1 MTIGNEHDG
10 VLDIAVL
17 TTGGTIEKTYDAH
30 EGRLHNTNS
39 VLDHI
44 LAELVLEQI
53 SLHRQAVMC
62 KDSLEM
68 TAEDHLLIAESA
80 IEASR
85 VRDGVIVIHG
95 TDRLAQTGEAICKL
109 AGGELASPIVLTG
122 AMRPWIVRDSDAHQN
137 VTEAILAVQLLAPG
151 VYVCMHSRVLRF
163 PGVVKDRKQLR
174 FVRVHELEQETNS

>member
-1 MTIGNEHDG
+1 MTIGNEHPG
-10 VLDIAVL
+10 VLEIAVL

-30 EGRLHNTNS
+30 QGKPHNADS

-44 LAELVLEQI
+44 IADLVLEDVN
-53 SLHRQAVMC
+53 LHRESVMC

-68 TAEDHLLIAESA
+68 TSEDHLLIAESA
-80 IEASR
+80 VEASR
-85 VRDGVIVIHG
+85 NRDGVLVIHG
-95 TDRLAQTGEAICKL
+95 TDRLAETGEAICRL
-109 AGGELASPIVLTG
+109 AGSDLTSPIVLTG

-163 PGVVKDRKQLR
+163 PGIVKDRKRLR
-174 FVRVHELEQETNS
+174 FVRAR

>member
-1 MTIGNEHDG
+1 MTIGNEHSG

-30 EGRLHNTNS
+30 QGKLQNAIS

-44 LAELVLEQI
+44 IDELVLEEI
-53 SLHRQAVMC
+53 TLHRQPLMS

-68 TAEDHLLIAESA
+68 TPEDHVRIAEAA
-80 IEASR
+80 IEASTR
-85 VRDGVIVIHG
+85 RDGVLIIHG
-95 TDRLAQTGEAICKL
+95 TDRLAETGEAICSL
-109 AGGELASPIVLTG
+109 ADSAVSSPIVLTG
-122 AMRPWIVRDSDAHQN
+122 AMRPWVLRDTDAHQN

-163 PGVVKDRKQLR
+163 PGVIKDRKRLR
-174 FVRVHELEQETNS
+174 FVRAD

>member
-1 MTIGNEHDG
+1 MTIGNEHPG
-10 VLDIAVL
+10 ILEIAVL

-30 EGRLHNTNS
+30 EGKLQNAES

-44 LAELVLEQI
+44 IADLVLEEI
-53 SLHRQAVMC
+53 NLHRESVMC

-68 TAEDHLLIAESA
+68 TSEDHRQIANSA

-85 VRDGVIVIHG
+85 NRDGVIVIHG
-95 TDRLAQTGEAICKL
+95 TDRLAETGEEIFEL
-109 AGGELASPIVLTG
+109 AGSDLTCPIVLTG

-163 PGVVKDRKQLR
+163 PGIVKDRKRLR
-174 FVRVHELEQETNS
+174 FVRAT